1 MNNVAIINRGGESPR
16 LKWLSTL
23 RGLAILLVFISHL
36 KFGDEWKNELF
47 ILGRIGV
54 VIFLMMAGY
63 LAYGAVMRKTRRQFA
78 VNRLLRI
85 YPIFWI
91 LLLMTYMLHPDTWT
105 TVELL
110 KNMTLFQEYIGAD
123 CILGASWML
132 SIMIIFF
139 GILCCVKN
147 RLKQMIPLVYG
158 TLATA
163 AVLCATARYLIGMPF
178 PTALFL
184 LQMIGLIGCISK
196 KENKALS
203 PKELRYI
210 MIFELTLAIA
220 APLSYPNW
228 WAYLLAYNIGILLFY
243 IFKNFNLA
251 NHYATSFSRV
261 GFTFFLGAQIPIYA
275 ITLIC
280 PNVASLPFCVIVL
293 LTFLSTLL
301 FAWLMTRYVEE
312 PLLKWGKRV
321 MKE

>member
-54 VIFLMMAGY
+54 VIFLMMAG
-63 LAYGAVMRKTRRQFA
+63 
-78 VNRLLRI
+78 
-85 YPIFWI
+85 
-91 LLLMTYMLHPDTWT
+91 
-105 TVELL
+105 
-110 KNMTLFQEYIGAD
+110 
-123 CILGASWML
+123 
-132 SIMIIFF
+132 
-139 GILCCVKN
+139 
-147 RLKQMIPLVYG
+147 
-158 TLATA
+158 
-163 AVLCATARYLIGMPF
+163 
-178 PTALFL
+178 FL

-228 WAYLLAYNIGILLFY
+228 WAYLVAYNIGILLFY

-251 NHYATSFSRV
+251 NHYASSFSRV

-293 LTFLSTLL
+293 LPFLSTLL
-301 FAWLMTRYVEE
+301 FAWLMTRYIEE
-312 PLLKWGKRV
+312 PLLKWGKMV